1 MPKTVGLIPERRRIL
16 AIGRI
21 YTYVKKEIIRE
32 MRKMSLMKYSEI
44 AAIRTRKRI
53 AQLLELA
60 NKKTYQWTK
69 DAIPAAYEEAKR
81 NADVSL
87 DILGLRPNPLYSTR
101 KHIGSIDDSIKK
113 TMDYMIKA
121 NGSIRNIT
129 NQYLYLIKMSADE
142 LIQIKEFDGWE
153 EASEQWIRD
162 EILDGVETG
171 ASRQWV
177 AAQIRNYLMEEM
189 DEDGLVN
196 VKGRRYQ
203 PRYYAEMVAR
213 SEMRKSQSHAVINS
227 CNQYETDLVEVSDHG
242 TTTPVCLNYEG
253 KVFSISGHS
262 ANYPYLDQE
271 PPFHPN
277 CQHFLYPTSPEAVET
292 EQYKEYRESPWF
304 GEGGL

>member
-1 MPKTVGLIPERRRIL
+1 VMPKTVGLIPERRRIL

-121 NGSIRNIT
+121 NGSIRM
-129 NQYLYLIKMSADE
+129 KMD
-142 LIQIKEFDGWE
+142 W
-153 EASEQWIRD
+153 
-162 EILDGVETG
+162 
-171 ASRQWV
+171 
-177 AAQIRNYLMEEM
+177 
-189 DEDGLVN
+189 
-196 VKGRRYQ
+196 
-203 PRYYAEMVAR
+203 
-213 SEMRKSQSHAVINS
+213 
-227 CNQYETDLVEVSDHG
+227 
-242 TTTPVCLNYEG
+242 
-253 KVFSISGHS
+253 
-262 ANYPYLDQE
+262 
-271 PPFHPN
+271 
-277 CQHFLYPTSPEAVET
+277 
-292 EQYKEYRESPWF
+292 
-304 GEGGL
+304 